1 MCKMWATET
10 TWRIADEAMQV
21 RGGRGYETA
30 ESLAGRGEEPVA
42 VERFLRD
49 CRINM
54 IFEGS
59 SEIMRLF
66 IAREALDPHLKVGG
80 AIFNTQLPMSE
91 RLKAVFTSGKFYAGW
106 YPKQWLPANAGN
118 LDKLHADLR
127 PHIRYAARTSKK
139 LARGLFHAMA
149 RFGPKL
155 DREQLLLSRFVG
167 IATELFAI
175 SATCS
180 FAQYKIDSGE
190 PADEVL
196 SVASYFCRSAKM
208 RIDHHFAGRPTA
220 RGYDLTRN
228 CWRKTRDFRKGI
240 V

>member
-30 ESLAGRGEEPVA
+30 QSLAGRGEEPIA

-91 RLKAVFTSGKFYAGW
+91 RIKAMFSSGKFYASW
-106 YPKQWLPANAGN
+106 YPKQLFGGGAGRIEG
-118 LDKLHADLR
+118 LHDDLR
-127 PHIRYAARTSKK
+127 VHVDYAARTS
-139 LARGLFHAMA
+139 HN
-149 RFGPKL
+149 
-155 DREQLLLSRFVG
+155 SRADSSTPWRDSVQSS
-167 IATELFAI
+167 IANNCSSRAFAE
-175 SATCS
+175 S
-180 FAQYKIDSGE
+180 
-190 PADEVL
+190 
-196 SVASYFCRSAKM
+196 R
-208 RIDHHFAGRPTA
+208 
-220 RGYDLTRN
+220 RN
-228 CWRKTRDFRKGI
+228 FSQ
-240 V
+240 